1 MQASDENK
9 EKYQSW
15 DYQWIQYQI
24 LQTNIMRIIW
34 QTVKRITNEIL
45 GVSELEWLWKNYFTF
60 MLLLSLWTCG
70 WFTHTGM
77 IFFLLS
83 FFKAIQASFLF
94 LFTSLNICSYGI
106 LKNCVSVQMNM
117 MRKLSKCSLWPK
129 VCFFTLSNR
138 KISLTVWILIKVNH
152 RCLWVFILTN
162 QFLIFFL
169 LCAPMAMTKKLNKF
183 QIETNNPKLC
193 S

>member
-77 IFFLLS
+77 IFFWSCSLS
-83 FFKAIQASFLF
+83 QYKQVFLF
-94 LFTSLNICSYGI
+94 FFASLNVCNYSI

-129 VCFFTLSNR
+129 RYVFH
-138 KISLTVWILIKVNH
+138 LIKQENFTYSVDSDQSESQMS
-152 RCLWVFILTN
+152 VSVYFD
-162 QFLIFFL
+162 
-169 LCAPMAMTKKLNKF
+169 
-183 QIETNNPKLC
+183 
-193 S
+193 